1 MTGAH
6 LHLLVNHLPIF
17 SVLFGLV
24 LLLASLIWAPDVL
37 RRTAFAVFIV
47 TAIAA
52 AVADL
57 SGEPAED
64 AIRGFPGV
72 RREVIHEHEEMGEK
86 AYIAAGILGVL
97 SLAALVR
104 WRRSP
109 VPRGAAYGVL
119 VGAVVVGGMM
129 AYTGLLGGR
138 VRHTE
143 VRPGATP
150 ADASVVEPPRVRRPQ
165 PGPQGAPQ

>member
-6 LHLLVNHLPIF
+6 LHLLVNHLPILG
-17 SVLFGLV
+17 SLFAVALLV
-24 LLLASLIWAPDVL
+24 ASLIWAPDVL
-37 RRTAFAVFIV
+37 RRTAFAVLIV
-47 TAIAA
+47 TALGAA
-52 AVADL
+52 AADL

-86 AYIAAGILGVL
+86 SYIVAEILGVL

-109 VPRGAAYGVL
+109 VPRGATYGAL
-119 VGAVVVGGMM
+119 AGAVIVGGMM

-150 ADASVVEPPRVRRPQ
+150 ADASVVEPPRARP
-165 PGPQGAPQ
+165 PAEPR